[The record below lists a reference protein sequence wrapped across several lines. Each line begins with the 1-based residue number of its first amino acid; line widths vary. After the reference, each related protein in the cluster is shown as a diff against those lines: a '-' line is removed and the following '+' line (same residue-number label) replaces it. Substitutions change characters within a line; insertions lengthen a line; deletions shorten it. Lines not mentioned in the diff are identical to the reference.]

1 MGDILK
7 NRDLEIITIANE
19 FKSYK
24 EDEFKVLMDENNE
37 LKMVV
42 KNLNAVKAD
51 LLKEIDLKDSLLEEI
66 NSDLTC
72 DECDFVA
79 GTVRALLVHIRSPH
93 KTLENESTCK
103 KCDFQADDLKSF
115 LYHLT
120 TEHLR
125 GTKLFKCSDFFVEHK
140 KSLKNL
146 RSKKS

>member
-1 MGDILK
+1 
-7 NRDLEIITIANE
+7 
-19 FKSYK
+19 
-24 EDEFKVLMDENNE
+24 MDENNE
-37 LKMVV
+37 LKMQV

-51 LLKEIDLKDSLLEEI
+51 LLKEIECIASLLEAV

-93 KTLENESTCK
+93 RTLENESKCQ

-140 KSLKNL
+140 ESSKIL
-146 RSKKS
+146 R